1 MKRIIQNKYFNSIFV
16 IIQFIILFLFL
27 FLPFYTISVTLL
39 VTDPPWDISSTSTFA
54 KQINFAFSGELSSD
68 ALITNVA
75 LHISLYSL
83 TLISL
88 VGISFILFMKL
99 FGTNYK
105 MDLLLLFLT
114 VPILATMIYTI
125 TTYQINPFGIYS
137 TNYTLTIHASLY
149 LFVCFLL
156 INIITFIVEFV
167 YRNEIP
173 NNRLVI
179 KFNIYF
185 KSIINKLTTVK
196 TKRTKLKQRVAELER
211 QVSELQNKIEKE

>member
-1 MKRIIQNKYFNSIFV
+1 MEYTLRIT
-16 IIQFIILFLFL
+16 
-27 FLPFYTISVTLL
+27 P
-39 VTDPPWDISSTSTFA
+39 
-54 KQINFAFSGELSSD
+54 
-68 ALITNVA
+68 
-75 LHISLYSL
+75 
-83 TLISL
+83 
-88 VGISFILFMKL
+88 
-99 FGTNYK
+99 
-105 MDLLLLFLT
+105 LLFT
-114 VPILATMIYTI
+114 FHYT
-125 TTYQINPFGIYS
+125 YS
-137 TNYTLTIHASLY
+137 
-149 LFVCFLL
+149 FVFLL